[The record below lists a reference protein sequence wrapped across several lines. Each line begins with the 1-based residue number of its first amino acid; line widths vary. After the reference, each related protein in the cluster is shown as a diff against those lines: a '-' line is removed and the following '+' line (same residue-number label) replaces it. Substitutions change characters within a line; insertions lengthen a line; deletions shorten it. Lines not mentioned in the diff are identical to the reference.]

1 MKKILLIATA
11 ALFAWTASAQD
22 NNYRNTRDNNRNAA
36 QAGNYRSTPENYRS
50 AVGPRVNFYTNTGDA
65 SVGIGAYY
73 RYSFDSHWRI
83 EPSIYVLTEKDS
95 SVDINF
101 DAHYVFRIADWWGV
115 YPQVGVVAN
124 DIKDWAFGMRLQRRA
139 PLEYLRRSEIR
150 THVRQRPQ
158 QSARGLRRRSI
169 QVLTEA
175 VPDADRLA

>member
-22 NNYRNTRDNNRNAA
+22 SNYRNTRDNNRNAA

-83 EPSIYVLTEKDS
+83 EPSIYVLTE
-95 SVDINF
+95 N
-101 DAHYVFRIADWWGV
+101 
-115 YPQVGVVAN
+115 
-124 DIKDWAFGMRLQRRA
+124 LQH
-139 PLEYLRRSEIR
+139 LILS
-150 THVRQRPQ
+150 
-158 QSARGLRRRSI
+158 
-169 QVLTEA
+169 
-175 VPDADRLA
+175 

>member
-115 YPQVGVVAN
+115 FPQVGRQQDASLLVRFYCHRVAEEVPLHAASAAHGQLV
-124 DIKDWAFGMRLQRRA
+124 DLLLQ
-139 PLEYLRRSEIR
+139 L
-150 THVRQRPQ
+150 
-158 QSARGLRRRSI
+158 
-169 QVLTEA
+169 
-175 VPDADRLA
+175 VPFLSGVNA

>member
-36 QAGNYRSTPENYRS
+36 QAGNYRSTPDNYRS

-83 EPSIYVLTEKDS
+83 EPSIYVLTEKDQ
-95 SVDINF
+95 F
-101 DAHYVFRIADWWGV
+101 GRHQFRRPLRI
-115 YPQVGVVAN
+115 PHRRLVG
-124 DIKDWAFGMRLQRRA
+124 RLSPGGRC
-139 PLEYLRRSEIR
+139 
-150 THVRQRPQ
+150 RQ
-158 QSARGLRRRSI
+158 
-169 QVLTEA
+169 
-175 VPDADRLA
+175 